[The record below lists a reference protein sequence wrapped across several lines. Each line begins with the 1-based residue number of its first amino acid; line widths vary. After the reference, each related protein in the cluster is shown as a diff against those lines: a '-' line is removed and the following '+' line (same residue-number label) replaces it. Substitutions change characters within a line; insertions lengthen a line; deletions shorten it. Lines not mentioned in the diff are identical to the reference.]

1 MVVVGME
8 LSNFM
13 IEEILLVFECFGST
27 DVFQKK
33 VGERGRYDL
42 KNKKYVIQ

>member
-13 IEEILLVFECFGST
+13 IEEILLVLKSLGAT
-27 DVFQKK
+27 DVLQ
-33 VGERGRYDL
+33 
-42 KNKKYVIQ
+42 